1 MIPVFRPCYGEE
13 EIEAVRE
20 VLKSGWVGLGPRTKE
35 FEDGF
40 AEYAGVKYAVA
51 LNSCTAALHLA
62 MKVMAIEDGEVITTP
77 MTFVSTNHAILY
89 NNAKPVFCDIEPDT
103 LNIDAS
109 KIEELVTEK
118 TKAIIVMHYG
128 GYACDVDPILD
139 IAKRH
144 NLKVIE
150 DAAHGCGGEYKGRK
164 LGSLGDIG
172 CFSFHAVKNLAT
184 GEGGMITTDDPEVY
198 GRLMKLRWMGITKDT
213 WSREEE
219 DSKRYSWYYDVMEV
233 GYKYHMNDIPA
244 AIGLVQLRKLHVMN
258 SRRREI
264 SQKYT
269 EAFSQLGWIEV
280 PVIKDYMTKPACHNY
295 VIKVEK
301 RDELND
307 YLKGRGISTGVHY
320 YPNHLYDMYKPYYRH
335 LPIAQSVW
343 KKVLTIPLFP
353 DLTDQEID
361 YVVKSI
367 AEFDHKKVTR

>member
-35 FEDGF
+35 FEDRF
-40 AEYAGVKYAVA
+40 AEYVGVKYAVA

-62 MKVMAIEDGEVITTP
+62 MEVMGTEDGEVITTP

-118 TKAIIVMHYG
+118 TKAIVVMHYG

-144 NLKVIE
+144 KLKVIE

-219 DSKRYSWYYDVMEV
+219 DSKRYSWYYDVVEL
-233 GYKYHMNDIPA
+233 GYKYHMNDVPA
-244 AIGLVQLRKLHVMN
+244 AIGLVQLRKLDALNH
-258 SRRREI
+258 RRREI
-264 SQKYT
+264 SRKYT
-269 EAFSQLGWIEV
+269 EAFSAFGWIEV
-280 PVIKDYMTKPACHNY
+280 PVVKDYMTKSACHNY
-295 VIKVEK
+295 VIKLEK

-307 YLKGRGISTGVHY
+307 YLKGRGVSTGVHY
-320 YPNHLYDMYKPYYRH
+320 YPNHLYNMYKPHYRH
-335 LPIAQSVW
+335 LPIAESVW
-343 KKVLTIPLFP
+343 KKVLTLPLFP
-353 DLTDQEID
+353 DLSETEQAHIIQS
-361 YVVKSI
+361 VSSFK
-367 AEFDHKKVTR
+367 AKEF